1 MISRYK
7 RLGPAALETPGSGGR
22 RHQYVTLEEEQPF
35 IAPFLQRAATGE
47 MATIRAITSTFA
59 AHVRHAVHK
68 TTISRWLSRHG
79 WRKMAPRA
87 RHPAATPDIQAACK
101 KTFLPPSKPP
111 CTPARPRIRDRSS
124 RWPKMKAVSAVSVR
138 PNAAGPRQECAP
150 KPRDRWGGSTC
161 RPIRPWRQSR
171 GP

>member
-7 RLGPAALETPGSGGR
+7 RCGPAVLETPGSGGR
-22 RHQYVTLEEEQPF
+22 RHQYLTLEEEQPF
-35 IAPFLQRAATGE
+35 MAPFLQRAATGE
-47 MATIRAITSTFA
+47 MATISAITSTFD

-68 TTISRWLSRHG
+68 TTIYRLWSRQG

-87 RHPAATPDIQAACK
+87 RHPAATPDRQDAFK
-101 KTFLPPSKPP
+101 KTFLQPAKPP
-111 CTPARPRIRDRSS
+111 CTPAPPMIRDRSS
-124 RWPKMKAVSAVSVR
+124 RGPKMKAVSAVSVR

-150 KPRDRWGGSTC
+150 KPRDRWCGSTC